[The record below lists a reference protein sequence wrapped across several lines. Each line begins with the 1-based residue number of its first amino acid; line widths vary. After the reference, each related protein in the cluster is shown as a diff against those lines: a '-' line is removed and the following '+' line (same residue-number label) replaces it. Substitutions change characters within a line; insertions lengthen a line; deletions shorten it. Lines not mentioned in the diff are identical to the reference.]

1 MAYLYQLPVPA
12 IVLSQPR
19 RNSPLE
25 DSARVCR
32 CSRAVLLHQLVT
44 TNAGSFIPRSSF
56 LHISVSHFNPS
67 PNRARI
73 ILCSS
78 GDPKVPSRRHLLR
91 ASLLAPSPCPL
102 PFPSQIVLNCYNLY
116 HIQSL
121 TLLSEQYSLV
131 CRSSSSSP
139 KLLLTDVYQRMFW
152 LLCEAYQFRS

>member
-1 MAYLYQLPVPA
+1 MFHCIFSGNPILFTRSLAGLSPHVRIYSNSCQQPSQSRHLYKKAIAYLYQLPVPA

-44 TNAGSFIPRSSF
+44 TNAGSFIPGSSF

-73 ILCSS
+73 ILCNS
-78 GDPKVPSRRHLLR
+78 GDHKVPSRRHLSR

-102 PFPSQIVLNCYNLY
+102 PF
-116 HIQSL
+116 
-121 TLLSEQYSLV
+121 
-131 CRSSSSSP
+131 SS
-139 KLLLTDVYQRMFW
+139 
-152 LLCEAYQFRS
+152 